1 VPARA
6 LALNAAAGSA
16 AGGASGVAAA
26 AGRRDAAASTTPGSS
41 TVLAADQ
48 PARGFCPQVA
58 FAALITGC
66 PSLPGS
72 VLGLAPTGKSIF
84 AGLLGLL
91 LVWTGALV
99 YRRFRLRAGQ
109 PAGSAPPRTS

>member
-1 VPARA
+1 
-6 LALNAAAGSA
+6 
-16 AGGASGVAAA
+16 
-26 AGRRDAAASTTPGSS
+26 
-41 TVLAADQ
+41 VLAADQ